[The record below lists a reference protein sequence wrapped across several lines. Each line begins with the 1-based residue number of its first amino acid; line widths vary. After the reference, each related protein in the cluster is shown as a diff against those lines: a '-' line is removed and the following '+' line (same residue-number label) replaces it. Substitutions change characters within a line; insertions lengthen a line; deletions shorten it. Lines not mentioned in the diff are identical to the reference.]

1 MQFGTSEIEIFR
13 IGARYL
19 GPQYTIYTL
28 YSRSAAIFPL
38 VFEKCKVQFS
48 ELSEAPSMKV
58 VPKGDCLEEQRDM
71 K

>member
-1 MQFGTSEIEIFR
+1 MHVSKAGPL
-13 IGARYL
+13 GAAL
-19 GPQYTIYTL
+19 EP
-28 YSRSAAIFPL
+28 AIFPL
-38 VFEKCKVQFS
+38 VFEKCKVQFL